1 MIRTHKVL
9 VIFMIIFLLSGCSN
23 KSFTNI
29 SSDLRKV
36 DVLNKNNET
45 VKTYYQAFNKKVY
58 DWLNVTCDFTK
69 KKFKKIE
76 NCKLTQLSKSFI
88 RNHESVNTSEKSS
101 VDNTLNTSGATN
113 ERNSNT
119 NGNNNQMPSNNPPN
133 PPSNN
138 PIANPNPPSNAAND
152 PWHN

>member
-1 MIRTHKVL
+1 MIRTHKAL
-9 VIFMIIFLLSGCSN
+9 VIFVIIFLLSGCSN

-76 NCKLTQLSKSFI
+76 NCKLTQLSRSFI
-88 RNHESVNTSEKSS
+88 KNRENENSSEKSN
-101 VDNTLNTSGATN
+101 VNIVLNKNTSSN
-113 ERNSNT
+113 ERNSNS
-119 NGNNNQMPSNNPPN
+119 NNNQAPLNNTPNLPSNNPVV
-133 PPSNN
+133 
-138 PIANPNPPSNAAND
+138 NPNPSHNAND

>member
-1 MIRTHKVL
+1 MIRKGNAL
-9 VIFMIIFLLSGCSN
+9 VIFVTISLLSGCSN

-36 DVLNKNNET
+36 DVLNKNNEI

-76 NCKLTQLSKSFI
+76 DCKLTQLSKSFI
-88 RNHESVNTSEKSS
+88 KNQENENSPEKS
-101 VDNTLNTSGATN
+101 DINIILNKNTASNG
-113 ERNSNT
+113 RNSNS
-119 NGNNNQMPSNNPPN
+119 NNNNQAPSNNTPDLPSNNPVV
-133 PPSNN
+133 
-138 PIANPNPPSNAAND
+138 NPNPSPNAND

>member
-76 NCKLTQLSKSFI
+76 DCKLTQLSKSFI
-88 RNHESVNTSEKSS
+88 KNQENENSPEKS
-101 VDNTLNTSGATN
+101 DINIILNKNTASNG
-113 ERNSNT
+113 RNSNS
-119 NGNNNQMPSNNPPN
+119 NNNNQAPSNNTPDLPSNNPVV
-133 PPSNN
+133 
-138 PIANPNPPSNAAND
+138 NPNPSPNAND
-152 PWHN
+152 AWHN

>member
-1 MIRTHKVL
+1 MIRYANAL
-9 VIFMIIFLLSGCSN
+9 VIFVTISLLSGCSN
-23 KSFTNI
+23 KSFTNV

-36 DVLNKNNET
+36 DVLNKNKEI

-76 NCKLTQLSKSFI
+76 DCKLTQLSKSFI
-88 RNHESVNTSEKSS
+88 RNHESGNTSDKSRDHIAS
-101 VDNTLNTSGATN
+101 NTIRSINQ
-113 ERNSNT
+113 RNSNT
-119 NGNNNQMPSNNPPN
+119 NDNNNQAPSNNPPN
-133 PPSNN
+133 LPVTNPVVDPIPP
-138 PIANPNPPSNAAND
+138 PNAND

>member
-1 MIRTHKVL
+1 MIRYANAL
-9 VIFMIIFLLSGCSN
+9 VIFVTISLLSGCSN
-23 KSFTNI
+23 KSFTNV

-36 DVLNKNNET
+36 DVLNKNKEI

-76 NCKLTQLSKSFI
+76 DCKLTQLSKSFI
-88 RNHESVNTSEKSS
+88 RNHESGNTSDKSRDHIAS
-101 VDNTLNTSGATN
+101 NTIRSINQ
-113 ERNSNT
+113 RNSNT
-119 NGNNNQMPSNNPPN
+119 NDNNNQAPSNNPPN
-133 PPSNN
+133 LPINN
-138 PIANPNPPSNAAND
+138 PVVDPIPPTNAND

>member
-1 MIRTHKVL
+1 MIRKGNAL
-9 VIFMIIFLLSGCSN
+9 VIFVTISLLSGCSN

-36 DVLNKNNET
+36 DVLNKNKEI

-76 NCKLTQLSKSFI
+76 DCKLTQLSKSFI
-88 RNHESVNTSEKSS
+88 KNQENENSPEKSD
-101 VDNTLNTSGATN
+101 VNKILNKNTASNG
-113 ERNSNT
+113 RNSNS
-119 NGNNNQMPSNNPPN
+119 NNNNQAPLNNTPDLPSNNPVV
-133 PPSNN
+133 
-138 PIANPNPPSNAAND
+138 NPNPSPNAND

>member
-1 MIRTHKVL
+1 MIRKHKVL

-76 NCKLTQLSKSFI
+76 DCKLTQLSKSFI
-88 RNHESVNTSEKSS
+88 KNQENENSPEKSD
-101 VDNTLNTSGATN
+101 VNKILNKNTASNG
-113 ERNSNT
+113 RNSNS
-119 NGNNNQMPSNNPPN
+119 NNNNQVPSNNTPDLPSNNPVV
-133 PPSNN
+133 
-138 PIANPNPPSNAAND
+138 NPNPSPNAND

>member
-76 NCKLTQLSKSFI
+76 DCKLTQLSKSFI
-88 RNHESVNTSEKSS
+88 KNQENENSPEKS
-101 VDNTLNTSGATN
+101 DINIILNKNTASNG
-113 ERNSNT
+113 RNSNS
-119 NGNNNQMPSNNPPN
+119 NNNNQAPSNNTPDLPSNNPVV
-133 PPSNN
+133 
-138 PIANPNPPSNAAND
+138 NPNPSPNAND